1 MTRSSAGARPQFQRK
16 GLHILTNLRRS
27 VIGQGCVFVA
37 EHVIPS
43 PADPHFAR
51 LFDIHLLCT
60 GIGRERTSEE
70 YAELLAASGWRHTGT
85 QRPSDGMI
93 SVAAGMA
100 A

>member
-1 MTRSSAGARPQFQRK
+1 M
-16 GLHILTNLRRS
+16 
-27 VIGQGCVFVA
+27 FVA

-93 SVAAGMA
+93 RARPQIIESTFDRVRYGVYNRSEYRMLWG
-100 A
+100 